1 MTTFYNLRRIWVAV
15 FLAVAMVSSFTAQTA
30 PAAVT
35 TKPQETA
42 PAMDAREIVR
52 RSAEVDNRN
61 WEKARNYTCQEREV
75 EKKLDK
81 NGAVKSTETRT
92 NDITF
97 YYGQE
102 YSRLIQ
108 KNDQPLTD
116 KEQKKEEEKL
126 NKFMEKYKNES
137 DNDRQKRL
145 AKQEKE
151 RREGRAFL
159 QDVVNAYDFQLLG
172 EEKVAGLEAYVIMAT
187 PRKGFHPTQ
196 PHADLL
202 SKVKGKLWIDKKEYN
217 WVKAEVEVI
226 DTISF
231 GLFIARIHKGSR
243 LSFEQAHVNNEVWLT
258 HKFFVRGGARLAL
271 FMNENFEE
279 EDTFSN
285 YKRFTTSVRILP
297 DIKESAP
304 EPGKPAPPK

>member
-1 MTTFYNLRRIWVAV
+1 MTDFKNPHRTWKAV
-15 FLAVAMVSSFTAQTA
+15 FLAAAMVSSLTAHA
-30 PAAVT
+30 GPVAVT
-35 TKPQETA
+35 TKPQEA
-42 PAMDAREIVR
+42 PPTMDAREIVR
-52 RSAEVDNRN
+52 RSTEVDNRN

-97 YYGQE
+97 FYGQE
-102 YSRLIQ
+102 YSRLTQ

-116 KEQKKEEEKL
+116 KDQKKEEEKL

-137 DNDRQKRL
+137 ESDRQKRL

-159 QDVVNAYDFQLLG
+159 QDVVSAYDFQLLG
-172 EEKVAGLEAYVIMAT
+172 EEKVAGLDAYVIMAT

-202 SKVKGKLWIDKKEYN
+202 SKVKGKLWIDKKEYS
-217 WVKAEVEVI
+217 WVKAEIEVI

-231 GLFIARIHKGSR
+231 GFVLARIHKGSR
-243 LSFEQAHVNNEVWLT
+243 LSFEQIYVNNEVWLT
-258 HKFFVRGGARLAL
+258 HKFFIRGGARLAL
-271 FMNENFEE
+271 FLNENVEE

-285 YKRFTTSVRILP
+285 YKKFTTSVKILP
-297 DIKESAP
+297 DMKESAP
-304 EPGKPAPPK
+304 EPDKPAPPK

>member
-1 MTTFYNLRRIWVAV
+1 M
-15 FLAVAMVSSFTAQTA
+15 FLAAAMVLSLPAQTV

-35 TKPQETA
+35 TKPQEA
-42 PAMDAREIVR
+42 PPAIDAREIVR
-52 RSAEVDNRN
+52 RSAEMDNRK

-137 DNDRQKRL
+137 ESARQKRL
-145 AKQEKE
+145 AKEEKD
-151 RREGRAFL
+151 RKEGRAFL
-159 QDVVNAYDFQLLG
+159 LDVVNAYDFRLLG
-172 EEKVAGLEAYVIMAT
+172 EENVGGLDAYVIEAT

-196 PHADLL
+196 PHADML

-231 GLFIARIHKGSR
+231 GLFLARIHKGSR
-243 LSFEQAHVNNEVWLT
+243 LSFEQIHVNNEVWLT

-271 FMNENFEE
+271 LLNENFEE

-285 YKRFTTSVRILP
+285 YKKFTTSVKILP
-297 DIKESAP
+297 DVKETTP
-304 EPGKPAPPK
+304 EPAKTASPK